1 MDFLPATRSTYIN
14 STPRRYCAIHN
25 NHFANGEACGKC
37 FRLRYDG
44 TGTGSCSDTQANPA
58 PNAGEAII
66 HIVDS
71 GTGNH
76 DFDCVES
83 TFESITGYDDD
94 LFPIEYEEVPCETQ
108 ACEQTAEDCV
118 MHVIPSHVQKSHG
131 YLGSARVVFFN
142 LPTGVKSVK
151 ANIGICGEKSL
162 SRSGALW
169 DVSFSA
175 GGCSFKPIIF
185 TATMSDNT
193 AIEIDAT
200 EWSEFQD
207 LVYCQDA
214 VWVNPAFRCVPSPTP
229 TDAPAPQPP
238 TPTRAPPT
246 QAPPT
251 QAPTTQAPTTQ
262 APTTEAPTPQTPA
275 PVPVPP

>member
-1 MDFLPATRSTYIN
+1 M
-14 STPRRYCAIHN
+14 
-25 NHFANGEACGKC
+25 G
-37 FRLRYDG
+37 
-44 TGTGSCSDTQANPA
+44 A

-66 HIVDS
+66 QIVDS

-94 LFPIEYEEVPCETQ
+94 RFPIEYEEVPCETQ
-108 ACEQTAEDCV
+108 ACEQAAEDCV

-151 ANIGICGEKSL
+151 ANIGICEEKEL

-169 DVSFSA
+169 DVSFSVF
-175 GGCSFKPIIF
+175 GCSFKPIIF

-193 AIEIDAT
+193 VIEIDAT

-207 LVYCQDA
+207 LVYCRDA
-214 VWVNPAFRCVPSPTP
+214 VWVNSLYTCAPRPTP
-229 TDAPAPQPP
+229 TDAPAPP
-238 TPTRAPPT
+238 TA
-246 QAPPT
+246 
-251 QAPTTQAPTTQ
+251 APTTQ
-262 APTTEAPTPQTPA
+262 APTTEALTTQAPTPDTTA
-275 PVPVPP
+275 PVAAPTPNSCSGSAGR